1 MTWLTL
7 SSNACDGWATEPS
20 SCTASELAEGF
31 MYCTCLKSIGI
42 WKLPGA
48 FATWTLCKKMCQG
61 HFGIPFCLSLGWR
74 FCHEYQFFH
83 IEIEVITLPKF
94 HTLTCF
100 ERETED
106 TQKSLLKWLKVFLH
120 EVFLT
125 LSLLRGSLLTSKIVW
140 FQTE

>member
-31 MYCTCLKSIGI
+31 IYFTCLKLMGI

-48 FATWTLCKKMCQG
+48 FETCTLCNKMCQG
-61 HFGIPFCLSLGWR
+61 HFGIHFCLSLGWR

-83 IEIEVITLPKF
+83 IEIEVITVTKF

-100 ERETED
+100 ERETEE
-106 TQKSLLKWLKVFLH
+106 TQKSFSVCVAFLH

-125 LSLLRGSLLTSKIVW
+125 LSLLRGSLLTIKIVW
-140 FQTE
+140 F